1 MLAEADEPAMTPQEF
16 IEKITELERKKN
28 DPGIL
33 DKLLK
38 LLGFDKSGG
47 QKLYTIKV
55 GGADQKFLWYP
66 DKSVFIQID
75 PPLFKMRSGAD
86 IDPATL
92 KGKGSTFPNV
102 DSFNTLVDRA
112 KRTEGKDKEAFIL
125 QMQEDCMDIQI
136 VDIGKVAERY
146 KQTYASDPAVS
157 ALSIP
162 QIAACIHFMGSGDF
176 LNKFIKGKQY
186 GPPTSENSAVPVYIS
201 GFSQGYYGSDY

>member
-1 MLAEADEPAMTPQEF
+1 LLAEADEPAMTPQEF

-125 QMQEDCMDIQI
+125 QMQDPNKSGL
-136 VDIGKVAERY
+136 VFKYKV
-146 KQTYASDPAVS
+146 
-157 ALSIP
+157 
-162 QIAACIHFMGSGDF
+162 G
-176 LNKFIKGKQY
+176 
-186 GPPTSENSAVPVYIS
+186 SENPYEVLIAYSVAHFAAAMTALARAAGTPLDVN
-201 GFSQGYYGSDY
+201 QE